1 MLYNHLGYVWFL
13 QSTKERKNVK
23 ENYFLI
29 FGRRDRIVRA
39 DVPFTM
45 AESKYSVEQLF
56 NNYIEELQ

>member
-1 MLYNHLGYVWFL
+1 M
-13 QSTKERKNVK
+13 
-23 ENYFLI
+23 

-45 AESKYSVEQLF
+45 AEWKYSVEQLF